1 MASGSRLR
9 PPQSR
14 EIPTFNH
21 QVQLYCQDQH
31 WHGLFFAIPE
41 QRVYYFEGYGVH
53 EPPPAIR
60 GAVDALPGWSLHS
73 LKLELQT
80 DGCNCGP
87 WDLVA
92 AQLFV
97 DYVNGSDWGSCRFRE
112 FAVAELQR
120 SGVADLAQVQRG
132 QKRAASARNVAYI
145 QERRGDLRATLRAAA
160 RNGWL
165 PFTQTTMRGRNSSAS
180 RQAQY
185 VSLLSDDDD

>member
-1 MASGSRLR
+1 MAWLG
-9 PPQSR
+9 
-14 EIPTFNH
+14 
-21 QVQLYCQDQH
+21 
-31 WHGLFFAIPE
+31 
-41 QRVYYFEGYGVH
+41 RVCC
-53 EPPPAIR
+53 
-60 GAVDALPGWSLHS
+60 L
-73 LKLELQT
+73 
-80 DGCNCGP
+80 
-87 WDLVA
+87 
-92 AQLFV
+92 
-97 DYVNGSDWGSCRFRE
+97 WGSCRFRE

>member
-1 MASGSRLR
+1 MTSEQHRSELSARRGSGLAW
-9 PPQSR
+9 
-14 EIPTFNH
+14 
-21 QVQLYCQDQH
+21 L
-31 WHGLFFAIPE
+31 G
-41 QRVYYFEGYGVH
+41 RVCC
-53 EPPPAIR
+53 
-60 GAVDALPGWSLHS
+60 L
-73 LKLELQT
+73 
-80 DGCNCGP
+80 
-87 WDLVA
+87 
-92 AQLFV
+92 
-97 DYVNGSDWGSCRFRE
+97 WGSCRFRE

>member
-1 MASGSRLR
+1 M
-9 PPQSR
+9 
-14 EIPTFNH
+14 
-21 QVQLYCQDQH
+21 QLYCQDQH

-132 QKRAASARNVAYI
+132 QKRTASARNVAYI